1 MSLGRRGRNVVLSAV
16 SLLATSGCEP
26 SRPDAEQVSGEP
38 ASRETSW
45 VRVRPVSSAS
55 LETAPAEV
63 LARADARGELSCP
76 SQGRVVSVLVAR
88 GDRVVKGAP
97 IVEVV
102 LPEVVEALGMRE
114 AAATRLRAIDARLA
128 KLGALR
134 GEGLVRAGELTELEL
149 ARADASAGAR
159 LAEAKLA
166 AAGLSDG
173 SAVRV
178 GGALRLTSPVD
189 GVITDLDAV
198 VGGACAPASPVLA
211 RIASERADRIE
222 ARLSS
227 TPPGSALFV
236 FVARSGAEH
245 SVTLVEQAPDA
256 MAGTRR
262 AWFSLAPE
270 SALAPGTPGR
280 LEVRLPGDK
289 PAWIVPARAVG
300 LVGGAARLDRRRD
313 GARIDVEVLA
323 MTGSVAVVAGALEAS
338 DEVAATLRA
347 DAEDAAPPV
356 GSAP

>member
-1 MSLGRRGRNVVLSAV
+1 MSTVWMRVCGVASWGAL
-16 SLLATSGCEP
+16 LLAAPGCEP
-26 SRPDAEQVSGEP
+26 SRPGSEEASREA
-38 ASRETSW
+38 ASRETAW
-45 VRVRPVSSAS
+45 VRVLPVSSAS
-55 LETAPAEV
+55 LEAAPAEV

-88 GDRVVKGAP
+88 GDRVTKGTP
-97 IVEVV
+97 LVEVV
-102 LPEVVEALGMRE
+102 LPEVVEAVGMRE

-149 ARADASAGAR
+149 ARAEASAGAR

-166 AAGLSDG
+166 AAGLGDG

-189 GVITDLDAV
+189 GVVTDIDAV

-227 TPPGSALFV
+227 TPPSAALYV

-245 SVTLVEQAPDA
+245 PVTLVEQAPDA

-262 AWFSLAPE
+262 AWFSLAPDA
-270 SALAPGTPGR
+270 ALAPGTPGR
-280 LEVRLPGDK
+280 LEVRLPSDK
-289 PAWIVPARAVG
+289 AAWIVPARAVG

-313 GARIDVEVLA
+313 GARIEVEVLA
-323 MTGSVAVVAGALEAS
+323 MSGSVAVVAGALEAS

-347 DAEDAAPPV
+347 DEHAAPPA

>member
-1 MSLGRRGRNVVLSAV
+1 MSSLAMRLYGVVLSSAAL
-16 SLLATSGCEP
+16 SALSGCEP
-26 SRPDAEQVSGEP
+26 SQPSSEQAPAEA
-38 ASRETSW
+38 ASRETAW

-55 LETAPAEV
+55 LEAAPAEV

-88 GDRVVKGAP
+88 GDRVVKGTP
-97 IVEVV
+97 LVEVV

-149 ARADASAGAR
+149 ARAEASASAR

-189 GVITDLDAV
+189 GVVTDLDAV

-211 RIASERADRIE
+211 RVVSERADRVE

-227 TPPGSALFV
+227 SPPASARYV

-245 SVTLVEQAPDA
+245 PVTLVEQAPDA

-262 AWFSLAPE
+262 AWFSLAPDA
-270 SALAPGTPGR
+270 ALAPGTPGR
-280 LEVRLPGDK
+280 LEVRLPSDQ

-300 LVGGAARLDRRRD
+300 LVGGVARLDRRRE
-313 GARIDVEVLA
+313 GARIEVEVLA
-323 MTGSVAVVAGALEAS
+323 MSGSVAVVSGALEAG
-338 DEVAATLRA
+338 DEVAASLRTGV
-347 DAEDAAPPV
+347 EEAAPA

>member
-1 MSLGRRGRNVVLSAV
+1 MRLRGCVWGLLSCGAMALVAPGCASNEPAAGDAV
-16 SLLATSGCEP
+16 
-26 SRPDAEQVSGEP
+26 GEP
-38 ASRETSW
+38 ASRETAW

-55 LETAPAEV
+55 LEAAPAEV

-88 GDRVVKGAP
+88 GDRVAKGTP
-97 IVEVV
+97 LVEVV
-102 LPEVVEALGMRE
+102 LPEVVEAMGMRE

-134 GEGLVRAGELTELEL
+134 GEGLVRAAELTELEL
-149 ARADASAGAR
+149 ARAEASAGAR

-178 GGALRLTSPVD
+178 GGSLRLTSPVD
-189 GVITDLDAV
+189 GVVTDLDAV

-211 RIASERADRIE
+211 RIASERADRVE

-227 TPPGSALFV
+227 TPPSAALYV
-236 FVARSGAEH
+236 FVARSGAEYPV
-245 SVTLVEQAPDA
+245 SLVEQAPDA

-262 AWFSLAPE
+262 AWFSLAPD
-270 SALAPGTPGR
+270 AGLAPGTPGR
-280 LEVRLPGDK
+280 LEVRLPSDE

-300 LVGGAARLDRRRD
+300 LVAGAARLDRRRE
-313 GARIDVEVLA
+313 GARIEVEVLA
-323 MTGSVAVVAGALEAS
+323 MSGSVAVVSGALEAS

-347 DAEDAAPPV
+347 EEDAASPA